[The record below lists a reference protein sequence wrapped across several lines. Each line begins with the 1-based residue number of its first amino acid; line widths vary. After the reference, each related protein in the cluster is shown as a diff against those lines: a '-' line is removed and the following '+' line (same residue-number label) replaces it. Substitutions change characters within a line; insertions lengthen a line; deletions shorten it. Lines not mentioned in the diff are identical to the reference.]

1 MYEDEE
7 IIVTGIAL
15 IPAKA
20 WKLAQFDATVTDKMR
35 LKAKLLGLT
44 WEYEWNGRTY
54 VKCSQ
59 KKKIL

>member
-7 IIVTGIAL
+7 IIVTEIAL
-15 IPAKA
+15 IPAEA
-20 WKLAQFDATVTDKMR
+20 WSRKHFDTAVTDKMR

-54 VKCSQ
+54 VECSQ